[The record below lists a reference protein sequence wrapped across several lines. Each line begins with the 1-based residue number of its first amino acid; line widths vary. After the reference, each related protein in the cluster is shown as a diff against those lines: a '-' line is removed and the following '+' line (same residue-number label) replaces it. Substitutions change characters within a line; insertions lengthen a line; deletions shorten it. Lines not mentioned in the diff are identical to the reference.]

1 MKTKSNI
8 YIYILFIVAQ
18 ISPRN
23 KKHETIK
30 SNIVCRFF

>member
-1 MKTKSNI
+1 MKTKSN
-8 YIYILFIVAQ
+8 IYILFIVAQ

-23 KKHETIK
+23 EKQETIK